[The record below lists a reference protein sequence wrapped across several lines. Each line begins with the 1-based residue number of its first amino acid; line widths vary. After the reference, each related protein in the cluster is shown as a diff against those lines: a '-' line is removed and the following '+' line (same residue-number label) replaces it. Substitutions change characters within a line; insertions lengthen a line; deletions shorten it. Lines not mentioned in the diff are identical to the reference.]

1 MFDKVTMS
9 LNIDPLLISALKE
22 DISPYDLSAN
32 AIIEENLMGKAE
44 LICKEDGILCGLEI
58 FKRVFYLIDHEIKI
72 SSKLNDGMKIE
83 KNQVIAEIEGDMKVI
98 LSGERTALNY
108 LQRMSGIASYTKK
121 MLDILE
127 GSQSQLVDT
136 RKTSP
141 NNRTLEKYAV
151 KTGGAKNHRYNLTN
165 GVMLKDNHIEVAGS
179 IKKAVDLARK
189 NLSFVHKIEVETE
202 NLQMVQEALDAK
214 ADIIMLDNMTIDQM
228 KKAIKIIDKK
238 AEIEISG
245 NINEDNLR
253 EIGKLGADY
262 ISMGA
267 LTHSSKILDFS
278 LKNLHPLTK
287 KR

>member
-72 SSKLNDGMKIE
+72 SSKLKDGMKIE